1 MTIYPS
7 FTDLKPY
14 DSAVISGKVA
24 SKSTG
29 DTLANVPVFLAS
41 KNSGEV
47 YASTSTNSNGEYTLN
62 NVKPEWI
69 NDAVNNPSFMYSS
82 YPGYDIFYSPFFAN
96 DPQIVDNVA
105 YFKEDMGLDKADVN
119 VSGAD
124 HHQVFDMEMTIHMPS
139 GEQK

>member
-1 MTIYPS
+1 M
-7 FTDLKPY
+7 
-14 DSAVISGKVA
+14 
-24 SKSTG
+24 
-29 DTLANVPVFLAS
+29 FLAS

-47 YASTSTNSNGEYTLN
+47 YASTTTNSNGEYTLN

-69 NDAVNNPSFMYSS
+69 NDADNNPSFMYCS
-82 YPGYDIFYSPFFAN
+82 YPDYDIFYSPFIAN
-96 DPQIVDNVA
+96 DPRVVDNIA
-105 YFKEDMGLDKADVN
+105 YFENNDMGLDIAEVN